1 MDFFYVKSLHDS
13 GKKHSIFASDN
24 NNSLSGLDVKLIL
37 EINNSPVCAIELEE
51 YPGFFLSF
59 YIRYVEST
67 RGNYGLTR
75 IKIT

>member
-51 YPGFFLSF
+51 YPVFFFVLLYSL
-59 YIRYVEST
+59 
-67 RGNYGLTR
+67 RGINERKLWINSY
-75 IKIT
+75 